1 VWLHVVW
8 ATLERR
14 PMFTKPAAVQV
25 SGFLSKYAAEKGFY
39 MKANYVNADHVHALI
54 DLPTSLCIEDIM
66 QLLKGSSSHFIN
78 ESKLVAGKFTWGR
91 GYGVFSVSH
100 SDVEHVT
107 TYVAEQ
113 EEHHRKRSFADEVKL
128 LIERHQLRWHEEGNR

>member
-1 VWLHVVW
+1 MW

-14 PMFTKPAAVQV
+14 PMFSRPAAVQV
-25 SGFLSKYAAEKGFY
+25 SGFVTKYAAEKGIY
-39 MKANYVNADHVHALI
+39 MKKNYVNADHVHALI
-54 DLPTSLCIEDIM
+54 DLPTSLCVEDLLH
-66 QLLKGSSSHFIN
+66 LLKGGSSHWIN
-78 ESKLVAGKFTWGR
+78 ESKLVAGRFAWGR

-100 SDVEHVT
+100 SDVDGVIK
-107 TYVAEQ
+107 YIAGQ